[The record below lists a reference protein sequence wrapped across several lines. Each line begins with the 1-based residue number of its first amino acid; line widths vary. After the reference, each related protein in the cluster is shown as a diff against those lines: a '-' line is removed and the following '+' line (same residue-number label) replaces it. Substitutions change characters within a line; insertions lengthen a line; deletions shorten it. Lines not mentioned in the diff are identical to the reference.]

1 MGCDWQCEGMEVEYL
16 SHGCVVNESV
26 NVNDRGL
33 WKVETV
39 YARVYDH
46 ARAHVYAHGRARVYA
61 HGRARVY
68 AHVHDRVRDRGHGHD
83 HCYGYGYD
91 VPRAK
96 ANASGRR
103 SQLLNARKSWNVT
116 QILASVEANENAS
129 ESANAHVNVNGIYRR
144 GMAMGKRNVN
154 VNDHVQTLAREELA
168 HESGQ
173 NDLHYVKNANGHGSV
188 NVRLPEEYLKTILKL

>member
-1 MGCDWQCEGMEVEYL
+1 LTLIGCDWQCEGMEGAYL

-46 ARAHVYAHGRARVYA
+46 VRARAYAHDRARVYA
-61 HGRARVY
+61 HGRDHVR
-68 AHVHDRVRDRGHGHD
+68 AHGHGHD
-83 HCYGYGYD
+83 HCYGYGYGYD
-91 VPRAK
+91 VPPHAN

-103 SQLLNARKSWNVT
+103 SQLLTARKSSNVT
-116 QILASVEANENAS
+116 QILASAEANENANA
-129 ESANAHVNVNGIYRR
+129 SANVNGIYRL
-144 GMAMGKRNVN
+144 GMAMAKRNVN
-154 VNDHVQTLAREELA
+154 VNDHVQTLAREEQV

-173 NDLHYVKNANGHGSV
+173 NDLHYVKNANGHESA
-188 NVRLPEEYLKTILKL
+188 NVRLPEE